1 MSLIFDRFPSRKK
14 AENFAA
20 FIEGKY
26 GLKGQIF
33 EDETAAMVHEPFPYK
48 LDPSIV
54 HIDRPGDD
62 HLEVEDIL
70 KIEEAVEAEVRAF
83 GGTFAGT

>member
-1 MSLIFDRFPSRKK
+1 MEHD
-14 AENFAA
+14 
-20 FIEGKY
+20 
-26 GLKGQIF
+26 
-33 EDETAAMVHEPFPYK
+33 PFPYK
-48 LDPSIV
+48 LDPPVV

-83 GGTFAGT
+83 GGTFAGTSKIWPLRPYFPSIKAAKFSAFFRLGNLSNIRDIIRIFG